1 MHTASRDDIDPVVL
15 TARGSAFCP
24 SQQVSHLPETSKTS
38 RAHGLWLRFKG
49 GEEREVQWKQ
59 GSECLAADAC
69 KSVLIWSCGFKEE
82 SRIFSLPAS
91 QNKIIRVRLQEAE
104 RNCTV
109 IQTRPGKV
117 CRSISI
123 DQTPTSPHKTP
134 SD

>member
-1 MHTASRDDIDPVVL
+1 MKTHGSLFYEGLLQTSR
-15 TARGSAFCP
+15 TCTRRHEMTSTQ
-24 SQQVSHLPETSKTS
+24 SSHLPETPKTS

-91 QNKIIRVRLQEAE
+91 QNKIIRLQEAE

-109 IQTRPGKV
+109 IQTRPGSVQKHQH
-117 CRSISI
+117 RPNTNQS
-123 DQTPTSPHKTP
+123 T
-134 SD
+134 

>member
-1 MHTASRDDIDPVVL
+1 MASRDDIDPVVL
-15 TARGSAFCP
+15 TARGPAFCP
-24 SQQVSHLPETSKTS
+24 SQQVSHLPETPKAS

-91 QNKIIRVRLQEAE
+91 QNKIIRLQEAE